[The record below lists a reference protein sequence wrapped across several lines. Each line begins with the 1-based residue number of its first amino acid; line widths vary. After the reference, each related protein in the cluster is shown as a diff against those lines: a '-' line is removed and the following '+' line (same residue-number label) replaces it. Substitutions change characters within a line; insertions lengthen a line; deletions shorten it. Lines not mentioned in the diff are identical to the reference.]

1 MSFTNLE
8 CILTDVDNINIFTL
22 NILDIKDTIG
32 SIVIKH
38 QILNRDG
45 ALTQVVGEKPHT
57 VSFKTFWFGSRESIS
72 GVNGTYSDHFA
83 FLDYVNPF
91 VSGVTFYILQHPKYG
106 NILGRVENVSVVA
119 DDRQSYAEIDLVF
132 IEDKISVQ
140 NGAQAASFTNPQ
152 SITQYTGA
160 LQADYATSTG
170 LQLQTLGYGDLAGK
184 LFDPTKPI
192 ASQLSG
198 YSRSIRAFGSD
209 IDNNLAALNTLVQ
222 SFTSPL
228 TSVNTAI
235 TTLTDIPTILYNQFI
250 NATNVIVQV
259 FSSASQLF
267 DIKSIANNF
276 GLLNNIFTGNN
287 APFFQSAWT
296 QASAPSL
303 IQCQYSNVSQDI
315 TNRNILEN
323 SINQPAFDVLG
334 NLINTINTSTNILS
348 LQNTQIDTQ
357 IVRSYTELSI
367 SFNPSGY
374 STKLLLSQ
382 LQNYIMSIQLQL
394 IKTYQLTVSMQPL
407 ATLLMTLGKNYHEAD
422 EMLALNPQILNPNFV
437 FGQVTVYA

>member
-1 MSFTNLE
+1 M
-8 CILTDVDNINIFTL
+8 I
-22 NILDIKDTIG
+22 IKCGT
-32 SIVIKH
+32 VAP
-38 QILNRDG
+38 RVG
-45 ALTQVVGEKPHT
+45 A
-57 VSFKTFWFGSRESIS
+57 W
-72 GVNGTYSDHFA
+72 
-83 FLDYVNPF
+83 
-91 VSGVTFYILQHPKYG
+91 
-106 NILGRVENVSVVA
+106 
-119 DDRQSYAEIDLVF
+119 
-132 IEDKISVQ
+132 IE
-140 NGAQAASFTNPQ
+140 T
-152 SITQYTGA
+152 
-160 LQADYATSTG
+160 
-170 LQLQTLGYGDLAGK
+170 
-184 LFDPTKPI
+184 
-192 ASQLSG
+192 
-198 YSRSIRAFGSD
+198 
-209 IDNNLAALNTLVQ
+209 
-222 SFTSPL
+222 
-228 TSVNTAI
+228 
-235 TTLTDIPTILYNQFI
+235 
-250 NATNVIVQV
+250 
-259 FSSASQLF
+259 
-267 DIKSIANNF
+267 
-276 GLLNNIFTGNN
+276 
-287 APFFQSAWT
+287 FFQSAWT